1 MLSLLMMIDLAETS
15 AIEQDA
21 NGYRIYLFRYYEDE
35 THTTVMDMT
44 AHVKSVDYDLD
55 KSGTA
60 GDNDEWKLIQQVSV
74 AIYWKEADKDR
85 ADTFI
90 TYISNPFY
98 EKYK

>member
-1 MLSLLMMIDLAETS
+1 MDVYVKVDDW
-15 AIEQDA
+15 DA
-21 NGYRIYLFRYYEDE
+21 NGSGGAID
-35 THTTVMDMT
+35 T
-44 AHVKSVDYDLD
+44 YDVLLSQ
-55 KSGTA
+55 K
-60 GDNDEWKLIQQVSV
+60 VYV